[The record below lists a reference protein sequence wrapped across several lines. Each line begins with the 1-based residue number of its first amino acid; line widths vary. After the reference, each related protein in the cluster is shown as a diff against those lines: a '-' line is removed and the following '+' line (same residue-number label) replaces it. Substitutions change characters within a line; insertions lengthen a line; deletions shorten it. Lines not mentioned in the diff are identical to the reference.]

1 MNKQAQP
8 DNDIDNVGSLLKN
21 KCRALITTLRA
32 LVLNIQQNWHIKL
45 TLFNCVLVLVVGGI
59 CIGFTTFFLHAKN
72 NTLLD
77 KKATS
82 TQLYVNEKLNDIQ
95 AKLSVIEHS
104 LQQDNSAGNIV
115 KLESDIQTINQHI
128 QHITQDNTQS
138 VETTVS
144 VNSQRLQQQ
153 ITSLTHLVQ
162 IMQQSMRKAV
172 YLTAKALPFK
182 VIALDSI
189 QGQGVVTIDYHYD
202 TFPIEKDDTIAGW
215 RLTKADYSLQ
225 MAEFANDKE
234 QHVLIQLKNNG

>member
-1 MNKQAQP
+1 
-8 DNDIDNVGSLLKN
+8 
-21 KCRALITTLRA
+21 
-32 LVLNIQQNWHIKL
+32 
-45 TLFNCVLVLVVGGI
+45 
-59 CIGFTTFFLHAKN
+59 
-72 NTLLD
+72 D

-104 LQQDNSAGNIV
+104 LQHDNSTQNIV

-138 VETTVS
+138 VETTIS

-153 ITSLTHLVQ
+153 ITSLMQLVQ
-162 IMQQSMRKAV
+162 HIEQSRQKMV
-172 YLTAKALPFK
+172 YLTARALPFK
-182 VIALDSI
+182 VVALDSI

-202 TFPIEKDDTIAGW
+202 TFPIEKDDAIAGW

-225 MAEFANDKE
+225 TAEFVNDKE